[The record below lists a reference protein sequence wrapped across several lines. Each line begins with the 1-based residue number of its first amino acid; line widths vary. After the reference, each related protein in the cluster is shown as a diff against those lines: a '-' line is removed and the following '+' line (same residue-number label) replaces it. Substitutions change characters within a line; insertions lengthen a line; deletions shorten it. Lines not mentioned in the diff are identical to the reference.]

1 MMRTVRV
8 WWTHPVVAE
17 VVNAFARGLP
27 VMLLIAL
34 LSA

>member
-1 MMRTVRV
+1 MIENTRAVLV
-8 WWTHPVVAE
+8 E

-34 LSA
+34 LSV